1 MAFNPVKNLFAS
13 VLGSTPA
20 ELEALRKAWQ
30 VAAEN
35 GSQESLL
42 AFIGRE
48 RGLAED
54 LFLQRLAAALNWPF
68 LELAKVTVQ
77 PEARNRISTKV
88 AFQYSVLPTAVN
100 NGAVQVAVSN
110 PFDAAMLNAVRYDAH
125 GPVEFALAPRV
136 ELEKALKRYYGVG
149 AETLDEMD
157 EEAPMDLEIPTDKEI
172 TESDQEAS
180 VIKFVNQVIWEAY
193 KDRATDIHLE
203 PQEDELRIRYRI
215 DGILHQTPMP
225 PQLKRFQASIISRI
239 KVMSGM
245 NISEK
250 RLPQDGR
257 INVRIKGEEIDIRVS
272 TVPTVYGESVSL
284 RLLSR
289 GKIFLS
295 LDKLGFSPRDET
307 AMRELIVKPHGI
319 FLVTGPTGSGKST
332 SLYAML
338 STINSVHKRIIT
350 VEEPVEYE
358 LKGINQIAVRPEIG
372 LTFAMGLRHI
382 LRQDPNVIMVG
393 EIRDLE
399 TAEIAIRAAL
409 TGHLVFSTLHTN
421 DAPSAFTRLIDMG
434 IEPFLVASSVEA
446 IMAQRLVRTICPVC
460 KTEQKVERDYLLK
473 AGFPEEEIATTKFWR
488 GAGCEDCRQLGYQ
501 GRIAIYELLILN
513 EALRPLILSRAA
525 SSTIAARAIE
535 QGMRTL
541 RVDGWN
547 KVRAGITTIEEVL
560 RVTQIEEHLDTLVED
575 DRKPSAGRKP

>member
-1 MAFNPVKNLFAS
+1 MAFTSLKDF
-13 VLGSTPA
+13 LGRMGVATPQQF
-20 ELEALRKAWQ
+20 EDWSKAWR
-30 VAAEN
+30 VAVQN
-35 GSQESLL
+35 GSQEPLL
-42 AFIGRE
+42 SFICRE
-48 RGLAED
+48 RGLTEEA
-54 LFLQRLAAALNWPF
+54 FLQQLAQALNWPY
-68 LELAKVTVQ
+68 LDLPKVTI
-77 PEARNRISTKV
+77 PTEARSRISTKV
-88 AFQYSVLPTAVN
+88 AFQYSILPTRVDD
-100 NGAVQVAVSN
+100 GAVQVAVSN
-110 PFDAAMLNAVRYDAH
+110 PFDTAMLNAVRFDAR
-125 GPVEFALAPRV
+125 GPVHFALATKL
-136 ELEKALKRYYGVG
+136 EIEKALKKYYGVG
-149 AETLDEMD
+149 AETLGEL
-157 EEAPMDLEIPTDKEI
+157 EEEELVDIELPTDKEI

-193 KDRATDIHLE
+193 KDRATDIHFE
-203 PQEDELRIRYRI
+203 PAEDELRIRYRI

-225 PQLKRFQASIISRI
+225 PQLKRYQAALISRI

-284 RLLSR
+284 RLLTR

-295 LDKLGFSPRDET
+295 LDKLGFSPLEEN
-307 AMRELIVKPHGI
+307 AIREIIIKPHGI

-332 SLYAML
+332 SLYAFL

-350 VEEPVEYE
+350 IEEPVEYE

-446 IMAQRLVRTICPVC
+446 VMAQRLVRNICTHC
-460 KTEQKVERDYLLK
+460 KTEQKVEKNYLRRI
-473 AGFPEEEIATTKFWR
+473 GFPADEIDTAKFYR
-488 GAGCEDCRQLGYQ
+488 GAGCEECRQLGYQ
-501 GRIAIYELLILN
+501 GRMGIYELLILN
-513 EALRPLILSRAA
+513 ESLRPLILNRAPA
-525 SSTIAARAIE
+525 STIANKAME
-535 QGMRTL
+535 GGMRTL
-541 RVDGWN
+541 RTDGWN
-547 KVRAGITTIEEVL
+547 KVRAGQTTIEEVL
-560 RVTQIEEHLDTLVED
+560 RVTQIEEHLDALVD
-575 DRKPSAGRKP
+575 DPRSEVLVKR